1 MTVNEVMKPALILNG
16 VGIQI
21 HLGEILGHPE
31 LVSVDVL
38 RASVAS
44 PSQSFE
50 VPVAVLRV
58 LGNEEVVKWL
68 EGG

>member
-1 MTVNEVMKPALILNG
+1 MTVNEVMKPALILND

-38 RASVAS
+38 RASDAS
-44 PSQSFE
+44 LWHLS
-50 VPVAVLRV
+50 
-58 LGNEEVVKWL
+58 
-68 EGG
+68 